1 MTKLTDMEFMFIR
14 MGLGMRE
21 KGKMIFNMV
30 RVKRFGQ
37 IIQCMKD
44 IIMKEKNMVK
54 VSTFGKTDL
63 AMMETGMKIE

>member
-21 KGKMIFNMV
+21 NGKMNFNMV

>member
-21 KGKMIFNMV
+21 NGKMIFNMV

-37 IIQCMKD
+37 IIQCMKG